1 MSFCPEAVPCVSWR
15 FFPGHRSG
23 DTFPPL
29 CFLIA
34 ASRGA
39 RVCDP
44 RSQDVIN
51 RRAQEDVVLDI
62 GRDERI
68 VGIEIMNASRKLD
81 LQQILPVRFE
91 PTG

>member
-1 MSFCPEAVPCVSWR
+1 MTVEYDEKTDLLYLR
-15 FFPGHRSG
+15 
-23 DTFPPL
+23 L
-29 CFLIA
+29 
-34 ASRGA
+34 
-39 RVCDP
+39 DP

-91 PTG
+91 KVG